1 MFESYE
7 EEQRRSGFK
16 GFVNRHF
23 GPVIHVDLAEEGIRQ
38 IGIVFM
44 VLAAL
49 SGVVGLVVY
58 ANPWSLLGGLI
69 LAAAAFV
76 LYLTKSR
83 AAAVFLLVLTV
94 ADFVLTFPRWG
105 PLIWIAFALRATQL
119 TFGYHRL
126 RKSHAAALSALE

>member
-7 EEQRRSGFK
+7 EEQRNSGFR
-16 GFVNRHF
+16 GFLRRHF

-38 IGIVFM
+38 IGVVFM

-58 ANPWSLLGGLI
+58 GNPLALLSGLI
-69 LAAAAFV
+69 LAFAAFM

-83 AAAVFLLVLTV
+83 VAALFLLVLSLMNTV
-94 ADFVLTFPRWG
+94 FPYPRFPSLVWV
-105 PLIWIAFALRATQL
+105 AFAVRATQL

-126 RKSHAAALSALE
+126 RKSHAAVLKAME